1 MVIKNRYIIFYLTLL
16 LAFSGLMAQ
25 GLEIKGIVVNKDD
38 QEPLPGVNVL
48 VKGTLLGA
56 VTDLDGY
63 FSLKLPDMNE
73 ARLEFSY
80 VGYKTKEVVLSEST
94 ENLMIRM
101 EEDVFKAS
109 EIVVTGLASSVKR
122 ENLANSVATLSSEE
136 LVPTPT
142 ESMESALAGKF
153 AGVNVSQNTGAPGG
167 GISVNLRGVST
178 IEGGTQPLY
187 VVDGVIINNAAI
199 QSGID
204 LVTKAAGAGS
214 SNPQGQPVNRVAD
227 INPEDIENIEVL
239 KGASA
244 AAIYGAKASNGVII
258 ITTKKG
264 RIGKPRIT
272 FNQRVGFSSLLKK
285 IGTRKFTAKTAEEQY
300 GPEGLALFNANGGKY
315 FDQEELMYGE
325 LGLLKQTNLSLS
337 GGDNRT
343 SYYLGGTFQDDGG
356 IIKNT
361 GYKRNSGNLNITHKF
376 NDRLD
381 INVTTSLT
389 RTISDRGIT
398 GNDNTNTTFGFSLAF
413 TPSFLDLR
421 PKNGVYPDHPF
432 NPSNP
437 FHTRDVFKN
446 TETVTRTINA
456 LNLKWNA
463 WRTETQNLDLVLQS
477 GFDAYAMEN
486 FVFSPPELQYEKNS
500 DQPGAVLNG
509 KTNSLNWNTY
519 LSAVHLYGEGG
530 YSFRTSAG
538 LQFENLESDN
548 VLTEARSVIVTQQ
561 NVDQSGSVNVYENRV
576 KQVDDGFYIQEE
588 FNYEDMLFLTAGF
601 RGDRSSAHGD
611 VNKFFYYPKASASL
625 RLSQLDFW
633 EGMKDVIN
641 EAKVRV
647 AYGET
652 GNAPPANAKYNSL
665 VPNNVG
671 GKTGLLLASRQG
683 NPDIRPE
690 RTQEIETGLDFSFMN
705 DMGNVE
711 FTYYTQNITDLILIA
726 DVPPSSGF
734 TEQYIN
740 AGSMNT
746 QGIEFSLGII
756 PVENET
762 FRWSSKV
769 NFYKTWSEITQLD
782 VDPFNKGGFATFL
795 GTYRIE
801 EGLSP
806 TTIIGAEKN
815 ADGSFKPIGNETP
828 DFEMG
833 FNNNFKIGDFSLGFL
848 VHWKNGGD
856 VINLGKLITDLGG
869 TTEDYDTGAAAERL
883 SKLGSETKPYV
894 EDGSYIKLREAHIT
908 YTLPQEMT
916 KSLFNG
922 ALDYLRV
929 GVSGRNLYMITDYTG
944 YDPEVSQFGNVAIGR
959 SVDTIPYPS
968 SRSVYFNL
976 SLGL

>member
-1 MVIKNRYIIFYLTLL
+1 MVRKNRYILFYLTLL
-16 LAFSGLMAQ
+16 FTFSGLMAQ
-25 GLEIKGIVVNKDD
+25 NLEIKGIVVGAND

-56 VTDLDGY
+56 VTDLDG
-63 FSLKLPDMNE
+63 FFHLKLKDMSE
-73 ARLEFSY
+73 ARLEFTY
-80 VGYKTKEVVLSEST
+80 VGYKTKEIRITENT
-94 ENLMIRM
+94 ENLLIKM
-101 EEDVFKAS
+101 EEDIFKAS

-136 LVPTPT
+136 LLPTPT

-227 INPEDIENIEVL
+227 INPDDIENIEVL

-264 RIGKPRIT
+264 RAGKPHIN
-272 FNQRVGFSSLLKK
+272 FNQRIGVSSLLKK
-285 IGTRKFTAKTAEEQY
+285 IGTRKFTAATAEDQY
-300 GPEGLALFNANGGKY
+300 GPDGLALYNANGGKF

-325 LGLLKQTNLSLS
+325 LGVLKQTNLSLT
-337 GGDNRT
+337 GGNNHT
-343 SYYLGGTFQDDGG
+343 NYYLSGTFQDDGG

-361 GYKRNSGNLNITHKF
+361 GYKRTAGNLNVNHKF
-376 NDRLD
+376 TDRLD
-381 INVTTSLT
+381 INVSTSIM
-389 RTISDRGIT
+389 RTVSDRGIT

-446 TETVTRTINA
+446 TETTTRAISA

-463 WRTETQNLDLVLQS
+463 WRTENQNLDLVLQT
-477 GFDAYAMEN
+477 GFDTYAMEN
-486 FVFSPPELQYEKNS
+486 FVFSPPELQFEKNS
-500 DQPGAVLNG
+500 DQPGSVLNG

-548 VLTEARSVIVTQQ
+548 VLTEAHSVVVTQK

-576 KQVDDGFYIQEE
+576 KRVDDGFYVQEE

-601 RGDRSSAHGD
+601 RGDRSSAHGEVD
-611 VNKFFYYPKASASL
+611 KFFYYPKASASL
-625 RLSQLDFW
+625 RVSELGFW
-633 EGMKDVIN
+633 DSMKDIVS
-641 EAKVRV
+641 EAKLRL

-652 GNAPPANAKYNSL
+652 GNSPPANAKYNSL
-665 VPNNVG
+665 VTNNVDG
-671 GKTGLLLASRQG
+671 NTGLLLASRQG
-683 NPDIRPE
+683 NPEIRPE
-690 RTQEIETGLDFSFMN
+690 RTAEIETGIDLSIMEN
-705 DMGNVE
+705 MGTVE

-746 QGIEFSLGII
+746 QGIEFSLGLL
-756 PVENET
+756 PVDNDF
-762 FRWSSKV
+762 FRWSSQV
-769 NFYKTWSEITQLD
+769 NFYKTWSEITKLD

-795 GTYRIE
+795 GTYRIQ
-801 EGLSP
+801 EGWSP

-833 FNNNFKIGDFSLGFL
+833 FNNNFKIGDFTLGFL
-848 VHWKNGGD
+848 IHWKNGGD

-869 TTEDYDTGAAAERL
+869 TTEDYDTGAAADRL

-894 EDGSYIKLREAHIT
+894 EDGSYIKLREAHIN
-908 YTLPQEMT
+908 YTLPQSVTE
-916 KSLFNG
+916 SLFNG
-922 ALDYLRV
+922 AVTSLRV
-929 GVSGRNLYMITDYTG
+929 GLSGRNLLMFTDYTG

-959 SVDTIPYPS
+959 HVDTLPYPS